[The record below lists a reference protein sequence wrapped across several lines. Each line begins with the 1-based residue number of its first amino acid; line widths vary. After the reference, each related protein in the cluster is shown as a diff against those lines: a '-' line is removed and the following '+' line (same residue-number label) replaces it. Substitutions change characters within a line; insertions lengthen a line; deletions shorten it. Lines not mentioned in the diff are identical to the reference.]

1 MTSLL
6 KTAVILI
13 DPMLLAIAVIYIYG
27 FIVRLTSKTWVH
39 QATMGFTFGIGAV
52 LAMFTPIVFS
62 EGIIIDMRSLLVGL
76 SGAFFGIPGAVI
88 AGAMGL
94 ATRFYL
100 GGTGA
105 ASGMLGI
112 AIAAIAG
119 PIWAYKIR
127 GKMSKSALSYVV
139 LGLVIS
145 SHLFA
150 VAVLPT
156 EMMWKLIYEI
166 VPVLLAFNLV
176 GAVLIGALMSREE
189 GLAAENIALFNAAT
203 TDPLTRLHN
212 RRSAVAAYD
221 AMPPPIESDHGTAML
236 CFDVDNFKAVNDTF
250 GHVLGDKV
258 LAEISTRIGKI
269 LRPSDVFSRLGGDEF
284 LIILPSVTEEE
295 TCRIAERC
303 RQIIAQT
310 AIVDSGG
317 AMSVTISIGAEWLSD
332 RPDFLTFVAR
342 ADEALYQA
350 KKLGRNCVAFA
361 WENTANVAQAL
372 VGKSQERIA

>member
-39 QATMGFTFGIGAV
+39 QTTMGFTFGIGAV
-52 LAMFTPIVFS
+52 LAMFTPIVFAD
-62 EGIIIDMRSLLVGL
+62 GIIIDMRSLLVGL
-76 SGAFFGIPGAVI
+76 SGAFFGIPGAII

-119 PIWAYKIR
+119 PIWAYKVR
-127 GKMSKSALSYVV
+127 NRMSKSALSYVV

-145 SHLFA
+145 SHLIA
-150 VAVLPT
+150 VAVLPS

-176 GAVLIGALMSREE
+176 GAVLIGSLMSREE